1 MRILFTPVAAT
12 TTPLFHMVP
21 LAWAFRAAGH
31 DVRVAAQ
38 PELSPATVGVGLSA
52 VEVGHG
58 YEIMDG
64 VLRSR
69 GGRRVIEASAGQW
82 TDSGLAGTDETVP
95 KPATDEH
102 ADLRDAAMAPLV
114 EAAERM
120 APDLLRFT
128 GRWRPDLLVTDSM
141 VFAAPLVSAL
151 RDVPLVRHT
160 WGPDVMRM
168 VSQPLQGRAA
178 EGDVRAEWPTGLPA
192 LYDHYGVEVRNDYPM
207 RTVDPWPTSLQF
219 PDLAGRLPMRFVPYN
234 GAAAAP
240 DWVLERPDRPR
251 VCVTWGTS
259 TAALA
264 GDEAFVLPRVVE
276 GLAGQDVEIVLAVSA
291 DDRAKLGTL
300 PANARLAENVPLHL
314 FMATCDAI
322 VHQGGTSTLLTA
334 AGHGLPQVML
344 PQTADNPFNAA
355 NFAACGAG
363 VALDVATTGAAEVGA
378 AVTRVLT
385 EQSCRAAAEKVREE
399 IAVAPAP
406 SAVVR
411 TLEQLVRE
419 A

>member
-38 PELSPATVGVGLSA
+38 PELSRAIVDVGLPA

-69 GGRRVIEASAGQW
+69 GGQRVIEAPADQW
-82 TDSGLAGTDETVP
+82 TDSGLAGTAEEP
-95 KPATDEH
+95 PADYDDKH

-114 EAAERM
+114 EAAGRM
-120 APDLLRFT
+120 APGLLRFT
-128 GRWRPDLLVTDSM
+128 EYWRPDLLVTDSM

-151 RDVPLVRHT
+151 RGVPLVRQT

-178 EGDVRAEWPTGLPA
+178 DGDVRAEWPTGLPG
-192 LYDHYGVEVRNDYPM
+192 LYDHYGVEVRNDYPV

-219 PDLAGRLPMRFVPYN
+219 PDLSGRLPMRFVPYN
-234 GAAAAP
+234 GAAVSP
-240 DWVLERPDRPR
+240 DWVLDHPGRPR

-259 TAALA
+259 TSALA

-276 GLAGQDVEIVLAVSA
+276 GFAGLDVEVVLAVGR
-291 DDRAKLGTL
+291 DDRRKLGTL
-300 PANARLAENVPLHL
+300 PAGVRVAENVPLHL
-314 FMATCDAI
+314 FMGTCDAI

-334 AGHGLPQVML
+334 ARHGLPQVMM

-355 NFAACGAG
+355 NFAGSGAG
-363 VALDVATTGAAEVGA
+363 VTLDAAGADAGEIGA

-385 EQSCRAAAEKVREE
+385 EPAWRVAAEKLREE
-399 IAVAPAP
+399 MAEMPPP

-411 TLEQLVRE
+411 SLEEL

>member
-38 PELSPATVGVGLSA
+38 PELSRAIVDVGLPA

-69 GGRRVIEASAGQW
+69 GGQRVIEAPADQW
-82 TDSGLAGTDETVP
+82 TDSGLAGTAEEP
-95 KPATDEH
+95 PADYDDKH

-114 EAAERM
+114 EAAGRM
-120 APDLLRFT
+120 APGLLRFT
-128 GRWRPDLLVTDSM
+128 EYWRPDLLVTDSM

-151 RDVPLVRHT
+151 RGVPLVRQT

-178 EGDVRAEWPTGLPA
+178 DGDVRAEWPTGLPG
-192 LYDHYGVEVRNDYPM
+192 LYDHYGVEVRNDYPV

-219 PDLAGRLPMRFVPYN
+219 PDLSGRLPMRFVPYN
-234 GAAAAP
+234 GAAVSP
-240 DWVLERPDRPR
+240 DWVLDHPGRPR

-259 TAALA
+259 TFALA

-276 GLAGQDVEIVLAVSA
+276 GLAGLDVEVVLAVGP
-291 DDRAKLGTL
+291 DDRRKLGTL
-300 PANARLAENVPLHL
+300 PAGVRVAENVPLHL
-314 FMATCDAI
+314 FMGTCDAI

-334 AGHGLPQVML
+334 ARHGLPQVMM

-355 NFAACGAG
+355 NFAGSGAG
-363 VALDVATTGAAEVGA
+363 VTLDAAGADAGEIGA

-385 EQSCRAAAEKVREE
+385 EPAWRVAAEKLREE
-399 IAVAPAP
+399 MAEMPPP

-411 TLEQLVRE
+411 SLEEL

>member
-1 MRILFTPVAAT
+1 
-12 TTPLFHMVP
+12 MVP

-38 PELSPATVGVGLSA
+38 PELSRAIVEVGLPA

-69 GGRRVIEASAGQW
+69 GGQRVIEAPADQW
-82 TDSGLAGTDETVP
+82 TDSGLAGTAEEP
-95 KPATDEH
+95 PADYDDKH

-114 EAAERM
+114 EAAGRM
-120 APDLLRFT
+120 APGLLRFT
-128 GRWRPDLLVTDSM
+128 EYWRPDLLVTDSM

-151 RDVPLVRHT
+151 RGVPLVRQT

-178 EGDVRAEWPTGLPA
+178 DGDVRAEWPTGLPG
-192 LYDHYGVEVRNDYPM
+192 LYDQYGVEVRNDYPV

-219 PDLAGRLPMRFVPYN
+219 PDLSGRLPMRFVPYN
-234 GAAAAP
+234 GAAVAP
-240 DWVLERPDRPR
+240 DWVLDRPGRPR

-259 TAALA
+259 TSALA

-276 GLAGQDVEIVLAVSA
+276 GLAGLDVEVVLAVGP
-291 DDRAKLGTL
+291 DDRRKLGTL
-300 PANARLAENVPLHL
+300 PAGVRVAENVPLHL
-314 FMATCDAI
+314 FMETCDAI

-334 AGHGLPQVML
+334 ARHGLPQVMM

-355 NFAACGAG
+355 NFAGSGAG
-363 VALDVATTGAAEVGA
+363 VTLDAAGADAGEIGA

-385 EQSCRAAAEKVREE
+385 EPAWRVAAEKLRAEMAE
-399 IAVAPAP
+399 MPPP

-411 TLEQLVRE
+411 SLEEL

>member
-38 PELSPATVGVGLSA
+38 PELSRAIVEVGLPA

-69 GGRRVIEASAGQW
+69 GGQRVIEAPADQW
-82 TDSGLAGTDETVP
+82 TDSGLAGTAEEP
-95 KPATDEH
+95 PADYDDKH

-114 EAAERM
+114 EAAGRM
-120 APDLLRFT
+120 APGLLRFT
-128 GRWRPDLLVTDSM
+128 EYWRPDLLVTDSM

-151 RDVPLVRHT
+151 RGVPLVRQT

-168 VSQPLQGRAA
+168 VSQPLQGRTAD
-178 EGDVRAEWPTGLPA
+178 GDVRAEWPTGLPG
-192 LYDHYGVEVRNDYPM
+192 LYDHYGVEVRNDYPV

-219 PDLAGRLPMRFVPYN
+219 PDLSGRLPMRFVPYN
-234 GAAAAP
+234 GAAVAP
-240 DWVLERPDRPR
+240 DWVLDRPGRPR

-259 TAALA
+259 TSALA

-276 GLAGQDVEIVLAVSA
+276 GLAGLDVEVVLAVGP
-291 DDRAKLGTL
+291 DDRRKLGTL
-300 PANARLAENVPLHL
+300 PGGVRVAENVPLHL
-314 FMATCDAI
+314 FMETCDAI

-334 AGHGLPQVML
+334 ARHGLPQVMM

-355 NFAACGAG
+355 NFAGSGAG
-363 VALDVATTGAAEVGA
+363 VTLDAAGADAGEIGA

-385 EQSCRAAAEKVREE
+385 EPAWRVAAEKLREE
-399 IAVAPAP
+399 MAEMPPP

-411 TLEQLVRE
+411 SLEEL

>member
-38 PELSPATVGVGLSA
+38 PELSRAIVDVGLPA

-69 GGRRVIEASAGQW
+69 GGQRVIEAPADQW
-82 TDSGLAGTDETVP
+82 TDSGLAGTAEEP
-95 KPATDEH
+95 PADYDDKH

-114 EAAERM
+114 EAAGRM
-120 APDLLRFT
+120 APGLLRFT
-128 GRWRPDLLVTDSM
+128 EYWRPDLLVTDSM

-151 RDVPLVRHT
+151 RGVPLVRQT

-178 EGDVRAEWPTGLPA
+178 DGDVRAEWPTGLPG
-192 LYDHYGVEVRNDYPM
+192 LYDHYGVEVRNDYPV

-219 PDLAGRLPMRFVPYN
+219 PDLSGRLPMRFVPYN
-234 GAAAAP
+234 GAAVSP
-240 DWVLERPDRPR
+240 DWVLDHPGRPR

-259 TAALA
+259 TSALA

-276 GLAGQDVEIVLAVSA
+276 GLAGLDVEVVLAVGP
-291 DDRAKLGTL
+291 DDRRKLGTL
-300 PANARLAENVPLHL
+300 PAGVRVAENVPLHL
-314 FMATCDAI
+314 FMGTCDAI

-334 AGHGLPQVML
+334 ARHGLPQVMM

-355 NFAACGAG
+355 NFAGSGAG
-363 VALDVATTGAAEVGA
+363 VTLDAAGADAGEIGA

-385 EQSCRAAAEKVREE
+385 EPAWRVAAEKLREE
-399 IAVAPAP
+399 MAEMPPP

-411 TLEQLVRE
+411 SLEEL

>member
-38 PELSPATVGVGLSA
+38 PELSRAIVEVGLPA

-69 GGRRVIEASAGQW
+69 GGQRVIEAPADQW
-82 TDSGLAGTDETVP
+82 TDSGLAGTAEEP
-95 KPATDEH
+95 PADYDDKH

-114 EAAERM
+114 EAAGRM
-120 APDLLRFT
+120 APGLLRFT
-128 GRWRPDLLVTDSM
+128 EYWRPDLLVTDSM

-151 RDVPLVRHT
+151 RGVPLVRQT

-178 EGDVRAEWPTGLPA
+178 DGDVRAEWPTGLPG
-192 LYDHYGVEVRNDYPM
+192 LYDHYGVEVRNDYPV

-219 PDLAGRLPMRFVPYN
+219 PDLSGRLPMRFVPYN
-234 GAAAAP
+234 GAAVAP
-240 DWVLERPDRPR
+240 DWVLDRPGRPR

-259 TAALA
+259 TSALA

-276 GLAGQDVEIVLAVSA
+276 GLAGLDVEVVLAVGP
-291 DDRAKLGTL
+291 DDRRKLGTL
-300 PANARLAENVPLHL
+300 PAGVRVAENVPLHL
-314 FMATCDAI
+314 FMETCDAV

-334 AGHGLPQVML
+334 ARHGLPQVMM

-355 NFAACGAG
+355 NFAGSGAG
-363 VALDVATTGAAEVGA
+363 VTLDAAGADAGEIGA

-385 EQSCRAAAEKVREE
+385 EPAWRVAAEKLRAEMAE
-399 IAVAPAP
+399 MPSP

-411 TLEQLVRE
+411 SLEEL

>member
-38 PELSPATVGVGLSA
+38 PELSRAIVEVGLPA

-69 GGRRVIEASAGQW
+69 GGQRVIEAPADQW
-82 TDSGLAGTDETVP
+82 TDSGLAGTAEEP
-95 KPATDEH
+95 PADYDDKH

-114 EAAERM
+114 EAAGRM
-120 APDLLRFT
+120 APGLLRFT
-128 GRWRPDLLVTDSM
+128 EYWRPDLLVTDSM

-151 RDVPLVRHT
+151 RGVPLVRQT

-178 EGDVRAEWPTGLPA
+178 DGDVRAEWPTGLPG
-192 LYDHYGVEVRNDYPM
+192 LYDHYGVEVRNDYPV

-219 PDLAGRLPMRFVPYN
+219 PDLSGRLPMRFVPYN
-234 GAAAAP
+234 GAAVAP
-240 DWVLERPDRPR
+240 DWVLDRPGRPR

-259 TAALA
+259 TSALA

-276 GLAGQDVEIVLAVSA
+276 GLAGLDVEVVLAVGP
-291 DDRAKLGTL
+291 DDRRKLGTL
-300 PANARLAENVPLHL
+300 PGGVRVAENVPLHL
-314 FMATCDAI
+314 FMDTCDAI

-334 AGHGLPQVML
+334 ARHGLPQVMM

-355 NFAACGAG
+355 NFAGSGAG
-363 VALDVATTGAAEVGA
+363 VTLDAAGADAGEIGA

-385 EQSCRAAAEKVREE
+385 EPAWRVAAEKLREE
-399 IAVAPAP
+399 MAEMPPP

-411 TLEQLVRE
+411 SLEEL

>member
-38 PELSPATVGVGLSA
+38 PELSRAIVEVGLPA

-69 GGRRVIEASAGQW
+69 GGQRVIEAPADQW
-82 TDSGLAGTDETVP
+82 TDSGLAGTAEEP
-95 KPATDEH
+95 PADYDDKH

-114 EAAERM
+114 EAAGRM
-120 APDLLRFT
+120 APGLLRFT
-128 GRWRPDLLVTDSM
+128 EYWRPDLLVTDSM

-151 RDVPLVRHT
+151 RGVPLVRQT

-178 EGDVRAEWPTGLPA
+178 DGDVRAEWPTGLPG
-192 LYDHYGVEVRNDYPM
+192 LYDHYGVEVRNDYPV

-219 PDLAGRLPMRFVPYN
+219 PDLSGRLPIRFVPYN
-234 GAAAAP
+234 GAAVAP
-240 DWVLERPDRPR
+240 DWVLDRPGRPR

-259 TAALA
+259 TSALA

-276 GLAGQDVEIVLAVSA
+276 GLAGLDVEVVLAVGP
-291 DDRAKLGTL
+291 DDRRKLGTL
-300 PANARLAENVPLHL
+300 PGGVRVAENVPLHL
-314 FMATCDAI
+314 FMDTCDAI

-334 AGHGLPQVML
+334 ARHGLPQVMM

-355 NFAACGAG
+355 NFAGSGAG
-363 VALDVATTGAAEVGA
+363 VTLDAAGADAGEIGA

-385 EQSCRAAAEKVREE
+385 EPAWRVAAEKLREE
-399 IAVAPAP
+399 MAEMPPP

-411 TLEQLVRE
+411 SLEEL

>member
-38 PELSPATVGVGLSA
+38 PELSRAITAVGLPA

-58 YEIMDG
+58 YGIMDG

-69 GGRRVIEASAGQW
+69 GGQRVIEASAGQW
-82 TDSGLAGTDETVP
+82 TDSGLAGTADAGEP
-95 KPATDEH
+95 PADYDDEH

-114 EAAERM
+114 EAAGRM
-120 APDLLRFT
+120 APGLLRFT
-128 GRWRPDLLVTDSM
+128 ERWRPDLLVTDSM
-141 VFAAPLVSAL
+141 VFAAPLVAAL
-151 RDVPLVRHT
+151 RGVPLVRQT

-178 EGDVRAEWPTGLPA
+178 DGDVRAEWPTGLPE
-192 LYDHYGVEVRNDYPM
+192 LYDHYGVEVRNDYPV

-219 PDLAGRLPMRFVPYN
+219 PGLSGRLPMRFVPYN
-234 GAAAAP
+234 GSAVAP
-240 DWVLERPDRPR
+240 DWVLDRPGRPR

-276 GLAGQDVEIVLAVSA
+276 GLAGLDVEVVLAISP
-291 DDRAKLGTL
+291 DDRRKLGTL
-300 PANARLAENVPLHL
+300 PANARVAENVPLHL
-314 FMATCDAI
+314 FMESCDAI

-334 AGHGLPQVML
+334 ARQGLPQVLM

-355 NFAACGAG
+355 NFAAGGAG
-363 VALDVATTGAAEVGA
+363 VTLDAGTDAAEIGA

-385 EQSCRAAAEKVREE
+385 EPGCRAAAEKLRAETDE
-399 IAVAPAP
+399 MPPP

-411 TLEQLVRE
+411 ALEKL

>member
-38 PELSPATVGVGLSA
+38 PELSRAIVEVGLPA

-69 GGRRVIEASAGQW
+69 GGQRVIEAPADQW
-82 TDSGLAGTDETVP
+82 TDSGLAGTAEEP
-95 KPATDEH
+95 PADYDDKH

-114 EAAERM
+114 EAAGRM
-120 APDLLRFT
+120 APGLLRFT
-128 GRWRPDLLVTDSM
+128 EYWRPDLLVTDSM

-151 RDVPLVRHT
+151 RGVPLVRQT

-178 EGDVRAEWPTGLPA
+178 DGDVRAEWPTGLPG
-192 LYDHYGVEVRNDYPM
+192 LYDHYGVEVRNDYPV

-219 PDLAGRLPMRFVPYN
+219 PDLSGRLPMRFVPYN
-234 GAAAAP
+234 GAAVAP
-240 DWVLERPDRPR
+240 DWVLDRPGRPR

-259 TAALA
+259 TSALA

-276 GLAGQDVEIVLAVSA
+276 GLAGLDVEVVLAVGP
-291 DDRAKLGTL
+291 DDRRKLGTL
-300 PANARLAENVPLHL
+300 PAGVRVAENVPLHL
-314 FMATCDAI
+314 FMETCDAI

-334 AGHGLPQVML
+334 ARHGLPQVMV

-355 NFAACGAG
+355 NFAGSGAG
-363 VALDVATTGAAEVGA
+363 VTLDAAGADAGEIGA

-385 EQSCRAAAEKVREE
+385 EPAWRVAAEKLRAEMAE
-399 IAVAPAP
+399 MPPP

-411 TLEQLVRE
+411 SLEEL

>member
-38 PELSPATVGVGLSA
+38 PELSRAIVEVGLPA

-69 GGRRVIEASAGQW
+69 GGQRVIEAPADQW
-82 TDSGLAGTDETVP
+82 TDSGLAGTAEEP
-95 KPATDEH
+95 PADYDDKH

-114 EAAERM
+114 EAAGRM
-120 APDLLRFT
+120 APGLLRFT
-128 GRWRPDLLVTDSM
+128 EYWRPDLLVTDSM

-151 RDVPLVRHT
+151 RGVPLVRQT

-168 VSQPLQGRAA
+168 VSQPLQGPAA
-178 EGDVRAEWPTGLPA
+178 DGDVRAEWPTGLPG
-192 LYDHYGVEVRNDYPM
+192 LYDQYGVEVRNDYPV

-219 PDLAGRLPMRFVPYN
+219 PDLSGRLPMRFVPYN
-234 GAAAAP
+234 GAAVAP
-240 DWVLERPDRPR
+240 DWVLDRPGRPR

-259 TAALA
+259 TSALA

-276 GLAGQDVEIVLAVSA
+276 GLAGLDVEVVLAVGP
-291 DDRAKLGTL
+291 DDRRKLGTL
-300 PANARLAENVPLHL
+300 PAGVRVAENVPLHL
-314 FMATCDAI
+314 FMETCDAI

-334 AGHGLPQVML
+334 ARHGLPQVMM

-355 NFAACGAG
+355 NFAGSGAG
-363 VALDVATTGAAEVGA
+363 VTLDAAGADAGEIGA

-385 EQSCRAAAEKVREE
+385 EPAWRVAAEKLRAEMAE
-399 IAVAPAP
+399 MPPP

-411 TLEQLVRE
+411 SLEEL

>member
-38 PELSPATVGVGLSA
+38 PELSRAIVEVGLPA

-69 GGRRVIEASAGQW
+69 GGQRVIEAPADQW
-82 TDSGLAGTDETVP
+82 TDSGLAGTAEEP
-95 KPATDEH
+95 PADYDDKH

-114 EAAERM
+114 EAAGRM
-120 APDLLRFT
+120 APGLLRFT
-128 GRWRPDLLVTDSM
+128 EYWRPDLLVTDSM

-151 RDVPLVRHT
+151 RGVPLVRQT

-178 EGDVRAEWPTGLPA
+178 DGDVRAEWPTGLPG
-192 LYDHYGVEVRNDYPM
+192 LYDQYGVEVRNDYPV

-219 PDLAGRLPMRFVPYN
+219 PDLSGRLPMRFVPYN
-234 GAAAAP
+234 GAAVAP
-240 DWVLERPDRPR
+240 DWVLDRPGRPR

-259 TAALA
+259 TSALA

-276 GLAGQDVEIVLAVSA
+276 GLAGLDVEVVLAVGP
-291 DDRAKLGTL
+291 DDRRKLGTL
-300 PANARLAENVPLHL
+300 PAGVRVAENVPLHL
-314 FMATCDAI
+314 FMETCDAI

-334 AGHGLPQVML
+334 ARHGLPQVMM

-355 NFAACGAG
+355 NFAGSGAG
-363 VALDVATTGAAEVGA
+363 VTLDAAGADAGEIGA

-385 EQSCRAAAEKVREE
+385 EPAWRVAAEKLRAEMAE
-399 IAVAPAP
+399 MPPP

-411 TLEQLVRE
+411 SLEEL

>member
-38 PELSPATVGVGLSA
+38 PELSRAIVEVGLPA

-69 GGRRVIEASAGQW
+69 GGQRVIEAPADQW
-82 TDSGLAGTDETVP
+82 TDSGLAGTAEEP
-95 KPATDEH
+95 PADYDDKH

-114 EAAERM
+114 EAAGRM
-120 APDLLRFT
+120 APGLLRFT
-128 GRWRPDLLVTDSM
+128 EYWRPDLLVTDSM

-151 RDVPLVRHT
+151 RGVPLVRQT

-178 EGDVRAEWPTGLPA
+178 DGDVRAEWPTGLPG
-192 LYDHYGVEVRNDYPM
+192 LYDHYGVEVRNDYPVG
-207 RTVDPWPTSLQF
+207 TVDPWPTSLQF
-219 PDLAGRLPMRFVPYN
+219 PDLSGRLPMRFVPYN
-234 GAAAAP
+234 GAAVAP
-240 DWVLERPDRPR
+240 DWVLDRPGRPR

-259 TAALA
+259 TSALA

-276 GLAGQDVEIVLAVSA
+276 GLAGLDVEVVLAVGP
-291 DDRAKLGTL
+291 DDRRKLGTL
-300 PANARLAENVPLHL
+300 PGGVRVAENVPLHL
-314 FMATCDAI
+314 FMETCDAI

-334 AGHGLPQVML
+334 ARHGLPQVMM

-355 NFAACGAG
+355 NFAGSGAG
-363 VALDVATTGAAEVGA
+363 VTLDAAGADAGEIGA

-385 EQSCRAAAEKVREE
+385 EPAWRVAAEKLREE
-399 IAVAPAP
+399 MAEMPPP

-411 TLEQLVRE
+411 SLEEL

>member
-38 PELSPATVGVGLSA
+38 PELSRAIVDVGLPA

-69 GGRRVIEASAGQW
+69 GGQRVIEAPADQW
-82 TDSGLAGTDETVP
+82 TDSGLAGTAEEP
-95 KPATDEH
+95 PADYDDKH

-114 EAAERM
+114 EAAGRM
-120 APDLLRFT
+120 APGLLRFT
-128 GRWRPDLLVTDSM
+128 EYWRPDLLVTDSM

-151 RDVPLVRHT
+151 RGVPLVRQT

-178 EGDVRAEWPTGLPA
+178 DGDVRAEWPTGLPG
-192 LYDHYGVEVRNDYPM
+192 LYDHYGVEVRNDYPV

-219 PDLAGRLPMRFVPYN
+219 PDLSGRLPMRFVPYN
-234 GAAAAP
+234 GAAVSP
-240 DWVLERPDRPR
+240 DWVLDHPGRPR

-259 TAALA
+259 TSALA

-276 GLAGQDVEIVLAVSA
+276 GLAGLDVEVVLAVGR
-291 DDRAKLGTL
+291 DDRRKLGTL
-300 PANARLAENVPLHL
+300 PAGVRVAENVPLHL
-314 FMATCDAI
+314 FMGTCDAI

-334 AGHGLPQVML
+334 ARHGLPQVMM

-355 NFAACGAG
+355 NFAGSGAG
-363 VALDVATTGAAEVGA
+363 VTLDAAGADAGEIGA

-385 EQSCRAAAEKVREE
+385 EPAWRVAAEKLREE
-399 IAVAPAP
+399 MAEMPPP

-411 TLEQLVRE
+411 SLEEL

>member
-38 PELSPATVGVGLSA
+38 PELSRAIVEVGLPA

-69 GGRRVIEASAGQW
+69 GGQRVIEAPADQW
-82 TDSGLAGTDETVP
+82 TDSGLAGTAEEP
-95 KPATDEH
+95 PADYDDKH

-114 EAAERM
+114 EAAGRM
-120 APDLLRFT
+120 APGLLRFT
-128 GRWRPDLLVTDSM
+128 EYWRPDLLVTDSM

-151 RDVPLVRHT
+151 RGVPLVRQT

-178 EGDVRAEWPTGLPA
+178 DGDVRAEWPTGLPG
-192 LYDHYGVEVRNDYPM
+192 LYDHYGVEVRNDYPV

-219 PDLAGRLPMRFVPYN
+219 PDLSGRLPMRFVPYN
-234 GAAAAP
+234 GAAVAP
-240 DWVLERPDRPR
+240 DWVLDRPGRPR

-259 TAALA
+259 TSALA

-276 GLAGQDVEIVLAVSA
+276 GLAGLDVEVVLAVGP
-291 DDRAKLGTL
+291 DDRRKLGTL
-300 PANARLAENVPLHL
+300 PGGVRVAENVPLHL
-314 FMATCDAI
+314 FMETCDAI

-334 AGHGLPQVML
+334 ARHGLPQVMM

-355 NFAACGAG
+355 NFAGSGAG
-363 VALDVATTGAAEVGA
+363 VTLDAAGADAGEIGA

-385 EQSCRAAAEKVREE
+385 EPAWRVAAEKLRGEMAE
-399 IAVAPAP
+399 MPPP

-411 TLEQLVRE
+411 SLEEL

>member
-38 PELSPATVGVGLSA
+38 PELSRAIVEVGLPA

-69 GGRRVIEASAGQW
+69 GGQRVIEAPADQW
-82 TDSGLAGTDETVP
+82 TDSGLAGTAEDP
-95 KPATDEH
+95 PADYDDKH

-114 EAAERM
+114 EAAGRM
-120 APDLLRFT
+120 APGLLRFT
-128 GRWRPDLLVTDSM
+128 EYWRPDLLVTDSM

-151 RDVPLVRHT
+151 RGVPLVRQT

-178 EGDVRAEWPTGLPA
+178 DGDVRAEWPTGLPG
-192 LYDHYGVEVRNDYPM
+192 LYDHYGVEVRNDYPV

-219 PDLAGRLPMRFVPYN
+219 PDLSGRLPMRFVPYN
-234 GAAAAP
+234 GAAVAP
-240 DWVLERPDRPR
+240 EWVLDRPGRPR

-259 TAALA
+259 TSALA

-276 GLAGQDVEIVLAVSA
+276 GLAGLDVEVVLAVGP
-291 DDRAKLGTL
+291 DDRRKLGTL
-300 PANARLAENVPLHL
+300 PGGVRVAENVPLHL
-314 FMATCDAI
+314 FMETCDAI

-334 AGHGLPQVML
+334 ARHGLPQVMM

-355 NFAACGAG
+355 NFAGSGAG
-363 VALDVATTGAAEVGA
+363 VTLDAAGADAGEIGA

-385 EQSCRAAAEKVREE
+385 EPAWRVAAEKLRGEMAE
-399 IAVAPAP
+399 MPPP

-411 TLEQLVRE
+411 SLEEL

>member
-38 PELSPATVGVGLSA
+38 PELSRAIVDVGLPA

-69 GGRRVIEASAGQW
+69 GGQRVIEAPADQW
-82 TDSGLAGTDETVP
+82 TDSGLAGTAEEP
-95 KPATDEH
+95 PADYDDKH

-114 EAAERM
+114 EAAGRM
-120 APDLLRFT
+120 APGLLRFT
-128 GRWRPDLLVTDSM
+128 EYWRPDLLVTDSM

-151 RDVPLVRHT
+151 RGVPLVRQT

-178 EGDVRAEWPTGLPA
+178 DGDVRAEWPTGLPG
-192 LYDHYGVEVRNDYPM
+192 LYDHYGVEVRNDYPV

-219 PDLAGRLPMRFVPYN
+219 PDLSGRLPMRFVPYN
-234 GAAAAP
+234 GAAVSP
-240 DWVLERPDRPR
+240 DWVLDHPGRPR

-259 TAALA
+259 TSALA

-276 GLAGQDVEIVLAVSA
+276 GLAGLDVEVVLAVGP
-291 DDRAKLGTL
+291 DDRRKLGTL
-300 PANARLAENVPLHL
+300 PAGVRVAENVPLHL
-314 FMATCDAI
+314 FMGTCDAI

-334 AGHGLPQVML
+334 ARHGLPQVMM

-355 NFAACGAG
+355 NFAGSGAG
-363 VALDVATTGAAEVGA
+363 VTLDAAGADAGEIGA
-378 AVTRVLT
+378 AVTRALT
-385 EQSCRAAAEKVREE
+385 EPAWRVAAEKLREE
-399 IAVAPAP
+399 MAEMPPP

-411 TLEQLVRE
+411 SLEEL

>member
-38 PELSPATVGVGLSA
+38 PELSRAIVDVGLPA

-69 GGRRVIEASAGQW
+69 GGQRVIEAPADQW
-82 TDSGLAGTDETVP
+82 TDSGLAGTAEEP
-95 KPATDEH
+95 PADYDDKH
-102 ADLRDAAMAPLV
+102 AGLRDAAMAPLV
-114 EAAERM
+114 EAAGRM
-120 APDLLRFT
+120 APGLLRFT
-128 GRWRPDLLVTDSM
+128 EYWRPDLLVTDSM

-151 RDVPLVRHT
+151 RSVPLVRQT

-178 EGDVRAEWPTGLPA
+178 DGDVRAEWPTGLPG
-192 LYDHYGVEVRNDYPM
+192 LYDHYGVEVRNDYPV

-219 PDLAGRLPMRFVPYN
+219 PDLSGRLPMRFVPYN
-234 GAAAAP
+234 GAAVSP
-240 DWVLERPDRPR
+240 DWVLDRPGRPR

-259 TAALA
+259 TSALA

-276 GLAGQDVEIVLAVSA
+276 GLAGLDVEVVLAVGP
-291 DDRAKLGTL
+291 DDRRKLGTL
-300 PANARLAENVPLHL
+300 PAGVRVAENVPLHL
-314 FMATCDAI
+314 FMGTCDAI

-334 AGHGLPQVML
+334 ARHGLPQVMM

-355 NFAACGAG
+355 NFAGSGAG
-363 VALDVATTGAAEVGA
+363 VTLDAAGADAGEIGA

-385 EQSCRAAAEKVREE
+385 EPAWRVAAEKLREE
-399 IAVAPAP
+399 MAEMPPP

-411 TLEQLVRE
+411 SLEEL

>member
-38 PELSPATVGVGLSA
+38 PELSRAIVDVGLPA

-69 GGRRVIEASAGQW
+69 GGQRVIEAPADQW
-82 TDSGLAGTDETVP
+82 TDSGLAGTAEEP
-95 KPATDEH
+95 PADYDDKH

-114 EAAERM
+114 EAAGRM
-120 APDLLRFT
+120 APGLLRFT
-128 GRWRPDLLVTDSM
+128 EYWRPDLLVTDSM

-151 RDVPLVRHT
+151 RGVPLVRQT

-178 EGDVRAEWPTGLPA
+178 DGDVRAEWPTGLPG
-192 LYDHYGVEVRNDYPM
+192 LYDHYGVEVRNDYPV

-219 PDLAGRLPMRFVPYN
+219 PDLSGRLPMRFVPYN
-234 GAAAAP
+234 GAAVSP
-240 DWVLERPDRPR
+240 DWVLDRPGRPR

-259 TAALA
+259 TSALA

-276 GLAGQDVEIVLAVSA
+276 GLAGLDVEVVLAVGR
-291 DDRAKLGTL
+291 DDRRKLGTL
-300 PANARLAENVPLHL
+300 PAGVRVAENVPLHL
-314 FMATCDAI
+314 FMGTCDAI

-334 AGHGLPQVML
+334 ARHGLPQVMM

-355 NFAACGAG
+355 NFAGSGAG
-363 VALDVATTGAAEVGA
+363 VTLDAAGADAGEIGA

-385 EQSCRAAAEKVREE
+385 EPAWRVAAEKLREE
-399 IAVAPAP
+399 MAEMPPP

-411 TLEQLVRE
+411 SLEEL

>member
-38 PELSPATVGVGLSA
+38 PELSRAIVEVGLPA

-69 GGRRVIEASAGQW
+69 GGQRVIEAPADQW
-82 TDSGLAGTDETVP
+82 TDSGLAGTAEEP
-95 KPATDEH
+95 PADYDDKH

-114 EAAERM
+114 EAAGRM
-120 APDLLRFT
+120 APGLLRFT
-128 GRWRPDLLVTDSM
+128 EYWRPDLLVTDSM

-151 RDVPLVRHT
+151 RGVPLVRQT

-178 EGDVRAEWPTGLPA
+178 DGDVRAEWPTGLPG
-192 LYDHYGVEVRNDYPM
+192 LYDHYGVEVRNDYPV

-219 PDLAGRLPMRFVPYN
+219 PDLSGRLPMRFVPYN
-234 GAAAAP
+234 GAAVAP
-240 DWVLERPDRPR
+240 DWVLDRPGRPR

-259 TAALA
+259 TSALA

-276 GLAGQDVEIVLAVSA
+276 GLAGLDVEVVLAVGP
-291 DDRAKLGTL
+291 DDRRKLGTL
-300 PANARLAENVPLHL
+300 PAGVRVAENVPLHL
-314 FMATCDAI
+314 FMETCDAI

-334 AGHGLPQVML
+334 ARHGLPQVMM

-355 NFAACGAG
+355 NFAGSGAG
-363 VALDVATTGAAEVGA
+363 VTLDAAGADAGEIGA

-385 EQSCRAAAEKVREE
+385 EPAWRVAAEKLREE
-399 IAVAPAP
+399 MAEMPPP

-411 TLEQLVRE
+411 SLEKL

>member
-38 PELSPATVGVGLSA
+38 PELSRAIVEVGLPA

-69 GGRRVIEASAGQW
+69 GGQRVIEAPADQW
-82 TDSGLAGTDETVP
+82 TDSGLAGTAEEP
-95 KPATDEH
+95 PADYDDKH

-114 EAAERM
+114 EAAGRM
-120 APDLLRFT
+120 APGLLRFT
-128 GRWRPDLLVTDSM
+128 EYWRPDLLVTDSM

-151 RDVPLVRHT
+151 RGVPLVRQT

-178 EGDVRAEWPTGLPA
+178 DGDVRAGWPTGLPG
-192 LYDHYGVEVRNDYPM
+192 LYDHYGVEVRNDYPV

-219 PDLAGRLPMRFVPYN
+219 PDLSGRLPMRFVPYN
-234 GAAAAP
+234 GAAVAP
-240 DWVLERPDRPR
+240 EWVLDRPGRPR

-259 TAALA
+259 TSALA

-276 GLAGQDVEIVLAVSA
+276 GLAGLDVEVVLAVGP
-291 DDRAKLGTL
+291 DDRRKLGTL
-300 PANARLAENVPLHL
+300 PGGVRVAENVPLHL
-314 FMATCDAI
+314 FMETCDAI

-334 AGHGLPQVML
+334 ARHGLPQVMM

-355 NFAACGAG
+355 NFAGSGAG
-363 VALDVATTGAAEVGA
+363 VTLDAAGADAGEVGA

-385 EQSCRAAAEKVREE
+385 EPAWRVAAEKLREE
-399 IAVAPAP
+399 MAEMPPP

-411 TLEQLVRE
+411 SLEEL

>member
-38 PELSPATVGVGLSA
+38 PELSRAIVGVGLPA

-69 GGRRVIEASAGQW
+69 GGQRVIEAPADQW
-82 TDSGLAGTDETVP
+82 TDSGLAGTAE
-95 KPATDEH
+95 KPPADYDDKH
-102 ADLRDAAMAPLV
+102 AGLRDAAMAPLV
-114 EAAERM
+114 EAAGRM
-120 APDLLRFT
+120 APGLLRFT
-128 GRWRPDLLVTDSM
+128 EYWRPDLLVTDSM

-151 RDVPLVRHT
+151 RGVPLVRQT

-178 EGDVRAEWPTGLPA
+178 DGDVRAEWPTGLPG
-192 LYDHYGVEVRNDYPM
+192 LYDHYGVEVRNDYPV

-219 PDLAGRLPMRFVPYN
+219 PDLSGRLPMRFVPYN
-234 GAAAAP
+234 GAAVSP
-240 DWVLERPDRPR
+240 DWVLDRPGRPR

-259 TAALA
+259 TSALA

-276 GLAGQDVEIVLAVSA
+276 GLAGLDVEVVLAVGP
-291 DDRAKLGTL
+291 DDRRKLGAL
-300 PANARLAENVPLHL
+300 PAGVRVAENVPLHL
-314 FMATCDAI
+314 FMGTCDAV

-334 AGHGLPQVML
+334 ARHGLPQVMM

-355 NFAACGAG
+355 NFAGSGAG
-363 VALDVATTGAAEVGA
+363 VTLDAAGADAGEIGA

-385 EQSCRAAAEKVREE
+385 EPAWRVAAEKLREE
-399 IAVAPAP
+399 MAEMPPP

-411 TLEQLVRE
+411 SLEEL

>member
-38 PELSPATVGVGLSA
+38 PELSRAIVEVGLPA

-69 GGRRVIEASAGQW
+69 GGQRVIEAPADQW
-82 TDSGLAGTDETVP
+82 TDSGLAGTAEEP
-95 KPATDEH
+95 PADYDDKH

-114 EAAERM
+114 EAAGRM
-120 APDLLRFT
+120 APGLLRFT
-128 GRWRPDLLVTDSM
+128 EYWRPDLLVTDSM

-151 RDVPLVRHT
+151 RGVPLVRQT

-178 EGDVRAEWPTGLPA
+178 DGDVRAEWPTGLPG
-192 LYDHYGVEVRNDYPM
+192 LYDHYGVEVRNDYPV

-219 PDLAGRLPMRFVPYN
+219 PDLSGRLPMRFVPYN
-234 GAAAAP
+234 GAAVAP
-240 DWVLERPDRPR
+240 DWVLDRPGRPR

-259 TAALA
+259 TSALA

-276 GLAGQDVEIVLAVSA
+276 GLAGLDVEVVLAVGP
-291 DDRAKLGTL
+291 DDRRKLGTL
-300 PANARLAENVPLHL
+300 PGGVRVAENVPLHL
-314 FMATCDAI
+314 FMETCDAI

-334 AGHGLPQVML
+334 ARHGLPQVMM

-355 NFAACGAG
+355 NFAGSGAG
-363 VALDVATTGAAEVGA
+363 VTLDAAGADAGGIGA

-385 EQSCRAAAEKVREE
+385 EPAWRVAAEKLREE
-399 IAVAPAP
+399 MAEMPPP

-411 TLEQLVRE
+411 SLEEL

>member
-38 PELSPATVGVGLSA
+38 PELSRAIVEVGLPA

-69 GGRRVIEASAGQW
+69 GGQRVIEAPADQW
-82 TDSGLAGTDETVP
+82 TDSGLAGTAEEP
-95 KPATDEH
+95 PADYDDKH

-114 EAAERM
+114 EAAGRM
-120 APDLLRFT
+120 APGLLRFT
-128 GRWRPDLLVTDSM
+128 EYWRPDLLVTDSM

-151 RDVPLVRHT
+151 RGVPLVRQT

-178 EGDVRAEWPTGLPA
+178 DGDVRAEWPTGLPG
-192 LYDHYGVEVRNDYPM
+192 LYDHYGVEVRNDYPV

-219 PDLAGRLPMRFVPYN
+219 PDLSGRLPMRFVPYN
-234 GAAAAP
+234 GAAVAP
-240 DWVLERPDRPR
+240 DWVLDRPGRPR

-259 TAALA
+259 TSALA

-276 GLAGQDVEIVLAVSA
+276 GLAGLDVEVVLAVGP
-291 DDRAKLGTL
+291 DDRRKLGTL
-300 PANARLAENVPLHL
+300 PAGVRVAENVPLHL
-314 FMATCDAI
+314 FMETCDAI

-334 AGHGLPQVML
+334 ARHGLPQVMM

-355 NFAACGAG
+355 NFAGSGAG
-363 VALDVATTGAAEVGA
+363 VTLDAAGADAGEIGA

-385 EQSCRAAAEKVREE
+385 EPAWRVAAEKLREE
-399 IAVAPAP
+399 MAEMPPP

-411 TLEQLVRE
+411 SLEEL

>member
-38 PELSPATVGVGLSA
+38 PELSRAIVDVGLPA

-69 GGRRVIEASAGQW
+69 GGQRVIEAPADQW
-82 TDSGLAGTDETVP
+82 TDSGLAGTAEEP
-95 KPATDEH
+95 PADYDDKH

-114 EAAERM
+114 EAAGRM
-120 APDLLRFT
+120 APGLLRFT
-128 GRWRPDLLVTDSM
+128 EYWPPDLLVTDSM

-151 RDVPLVRHT
+151 RGVPLVRQT

-178 EGDVRAEWPTGLPA
+178 DGDVRAEWPTGLPG
-192 LYDHYGVEVRNDYPM
+192 LYDHYGVEVRNDYPV

-219 PDLAGRLPMRFVPYN
+219 PDLSGRLPMRFVPYN
-234 GAAAAP
+234 GAAVSP
-240 DWVLERPDRPR
+240 DWVLDHPGRPR

-259 TAALA
+259 TSALA

-276 GLAGQDVEIVLAVSA
+276 GLAGLDVEVVLAVGP
-291 DDRAKLGTL
+291 DDRRKLGTL
-300 PANARLAENVPLHL
+300 PAGVRVAENVPLHL
-314 FMATCDAI
+314 FMGTCDAI

-334 AGHGLPQVML
+334 ARHGLPQVMM

-355 NFAACGAG
+355 NFAGSGAG
-363 VALDVATTGAAEVGA
+363 VTLDAAGADAGEIGA

-385 EQSCRAAAEKVREE
+385 EPAWRVAAEKLREE
-399 IAVAPAP
+399 MAEMPPP

-411 TLEQLVRE
+411 SLEEL

>member
-38 PELSPATVGVGLSA
+38 PELSRAIVEVGLPA

-69 GGRRVIEASAGQW
+69 GGQRVIEAPADQW
-82 TDSGLAGTDETVP
+82 TDSGLAGTAEEP
-95 KPATDEH
+95 PADYDDKH

-114 EAAERM
+114 EAAGRM
-120 APDLLRFT
+120 APGLLRFT
-128 GRWRPDLLVTDSM
+128 EYWRPDLLVTDSM

-151 RDVPLVRHT
+151 RGVPLVRQT

-178 EGDVRAEWPTGLPA
+178 DGDVRAEWPTGLPG
-192 LYDHYGVEVRNDYPM
+192 LYDHYGVEVRNDYPV

-219 PDLAGRLPMRFVPYN
+219 PDLSGRLPMRFVPYN
-234 GAAAAP
+234 GAAVAP
-240 DWVLERPDRPR
+240 DWVLDRPGRPR

-259 TAALA
+259 TSALA

-276 GLAGQDVEIVLAVSA
+276 GLAGLDVEVVLAVGP
-291 DDRAKLGTL
+291 DDRRKLGTL
-300 PANARLAENVPLHL
+300 PGGVRVAENVPLHL
-314 FMATCDAI
+314 FMETCDAI

-334 AGHGLPQVML
+334 ARHGLPQVMM

-355 NFAACGAG
+355 NFAGSGAG
-363 VALDVATTGAAEVGA
+363 VTLDAAGADAGEIGA

-385 EQSCRAAAEKVREE
+385 EPAWRVAAEKLREE
-399 IAVAPAP
+399 MAEMPPP

-411 TLEQLVRE
+411 SLEEL

>member
-38 PELSPATVGVGLSA
+38 PELSRAIVEVGLPA

-69 GGRRVIEASAGQW
+69 GGQRVIEAPADQW
-82 TDSGLAGTDETVP
+82 TDSGLAGAAEEP
-95 KPATDEH
+95 PADYDDKH

-114 EAAERM
+114 EAAGRM
-120 APDLLRFT
+120 APGLLRFT
-128 GRWRPDLLVTDSM
+128 EYWRPDLLVTDSM

-151 RDVPLVRHT
+151 RGVPLVRQT

-178 EGDVRAEWPTGLPA
+178 DGDVRAEWPTGLPG
-192 LYDHYGVEVRNDYPM
+192 LYDHYGVEVRNDYPVG
-207 RTVDPWPTSLQF
+207 TVDPWPTSLQF
-219 PDLAGRLPMRFVPYN
+219 PDLSGRLPMRFVPYN
-234 GAAAAP
+234 GAAVAP
-240 DWVLERPDRPR
+240 DWVLDRPGRPR

-259 TAALA
+259 TSALA

-276 GLAGQDVEIVLAVSA
+276 GLAGLDVEVVLAVGP
-291 DDRAKLGTL
+291 DDRRKLGTL
-300 PANARLAENVPLHL
+300 PGGVRVAENVPLHL
-314 FMATCDAI
+314 FMETCDAI

-334 AGHGLPQVML
+334 ARHGLPQVMM

-355 NFAACGAG
+355 NFAGSGAG
-363 VALDVATTGAAEVGA
+363 VTLDAAGADAGEIGA

-385 EQSCRAAAEKVREE
+385 EPAWRVAAEKLREE
-399 IAVAPAP
+399 MAEMPPP

-411 TLEQLVRE
+411 SLEEL

>member
-38 PELSPATVGVGLSA
+38 PELSRAIVGVGLPA

-69 GGRRVIEASAGQW
+69 GGQRVIEAPADQW
-82 TDSGLAGTDETVP
+82 TDSGLAGAAG
-95 KPATDEH
+95 KPPADYDDKH
-102 ADLRDAAMAPLV
+102 AGLRDAAMAPLV
-114 EAAERM
+114 EAAGRM
-120 APDLLRFT
+120 APGLLRFT
-128 GRWRPDLLVTDSM
+128 EYWRPDLLVTDSM

-151 RDVPLVRHT
+151 RGVPLVRQT

-178 EGDVRAEWPTGLPA
+178 DGDVRAEWPTGLPG
-192 LYDHYGVEVRNDYPM
+192 LYDHYGVEVRNDYPV

-219 PDLAGRLPMRFVPYN
+219 PDLSGRLPMRFVPYN
-234 GAAAAP
+234 GAAVSP
-240 DWVLERPDRPR
+240 DWVLDRPGRPR

-259 TAALA
+259 TSALA

-276 GLAGQDVEIVLAVSA
+276 GLAGLDVEVVLAVGP
-291 DDRAKLGTL
+291 DDRRKLGAL
-300 PANARLAENVPLHL
+300 PAGVRVAENVPLHL
-314 FMATCDAI
+314 FMGTCDAV

-334 AGHGLPQVML
+334 ARHGLPQVMM

-355 NFAACGAG
+355 NFAGSGAG
-363 VALDVATTGAAEVGA
+363 VTLDAAGADAGEIGA

-385 EQSCRAAAEKVREE
+385 EPAWRVAAEKLREE
-399 IAVAPAP
+399 MAEMPPP

-411 TLEQLVRE
+411 SLEEL

>member
-38 PELSPATVGVGLSA
+38 PELSRAIVEVGLPA

-69 GGRRVIEASAGQW
+69 GGQRVIEAPADQW
-82 TDSGLAGTDETVP
+82 TDSGLAGAAEEP
-95 KPATDEH
+95 PADYDDKH

-114 EAAERM
+114 EAAGRM
-120 APDLLRFT
+120 APGLLRFT
-128 GRWRPDLLVTDSM
+128 EYWRPDLLVTDSM

-151 RDVPLVRHT
+151 RGVPLVRQT

-178 EGDVRAEWPTGLPA
+178 DGDVRAEWPTGLPG
-192 LYDHYGVEVRNDYPM
+192 LYDHYGVEVRNDYPV

-219 PDLAGRLPMRFVPYN
+219 PDLSGRLPMRFVPYN
-234 GAAAAP
+234 GAAVAP
-240 DWVLERPDRPR
+240 DWVLDRPGRPR

-259 TAALA
+259 TSALA

-276 GLAGQDVEIVLAVSA
+276 GLAGLDVEVVLAVGP
-291 DDRAKLGTL
+291 DDRRKLGTL
-300 PANARLAENVPLHL
+300 PGGVRVAENVPLHL
-314 FMATCDAI
+314 FMETCDAI

-334 AGHGLPQVML
+334 ARHGLPQVMM

-355 NFAACGAG
+355 NFAGSGAG
-363 VALDVATTGAAEVGA
+363 VTLDAAGADAGEIGA

-385 EQSCRAAAEKVREE
+385 EPAWRVAAEKLREE
-399 IAVAPAP
+399 MAEMPPP

-411 TLEQLVRE
+411 SLEEL